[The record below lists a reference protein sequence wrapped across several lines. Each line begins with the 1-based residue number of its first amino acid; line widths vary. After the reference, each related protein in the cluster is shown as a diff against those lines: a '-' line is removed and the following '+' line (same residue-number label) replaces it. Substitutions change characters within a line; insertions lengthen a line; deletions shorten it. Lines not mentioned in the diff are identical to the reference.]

1 MELFV
6 ASMAIVGLATT
17 ICAIDESIDWMDS
30 YRREG
35 EDHLRDHY
43 PENTEYGIDYRE

>member
-6 ASMAIVGLATT
+6 VSMAIVGLATT
-17 ICAIDESIDWMDS
+17 ICAIDESIDWMSS

-35 EDHLRDHY
+35 EEDLKHHVNKHHNYDIGYH
-43 PENTEYGIDYRE
+43 E